1 MIDFSK
7 DYYTVLG
14 VPSSATANDI
24 RRAYIGLAL
33 VWHPDRHSGESPDQV
48 AYAEARFKE
57 IGEAYAL
64 LSDYDARKQYDY
76 FHSLTFSSPDRP
88 SPSSVRPEN
97 RSSRSSAGTSSGF
110 GPHSGSAGS
119 SSASGA
125 RRSSGTSSCRDSSF
139 DRGRSWNAGSRTTY
153 TYRDFTQ
160 ETMRSRRREG
170 IHRFFSG
177 LGAACLFVWIL
188 WAPLSRLV
196 ESTRNTIEYRI
207 EGYNPSPAFWRLD
220 DSAEVPLFYE
230 RMMEM
235 MDFPK
240 VEAREIH
247 LSGSTELLK
256 NNEALTYDI
265 KQN

>member
-1 MIDFSK
+1 MIDFKK
-7 DYYTVLG
+7 DYYAVLG

-76 FHSLTFSSPDRP
+76 FHSLSSSATARP
-88 SPSSVRPEN
+88 SPSSGRPAAQT
-97 RSSRSSAGTSSGF
+97 SRPSAGTSSVSDHH
-110 GPHSGSAGS
+110 PGSAGS
-119 SSASGA
+119 GSSSGA
-125 RRSSGTSSCRDSSF
+125 SRSSGSSTGKDSSF

-188 WAPLSRLV
+188 WTPLSHFV
-196 ESTRNTIEYRI
+196 ESAKNAIEYRN
-207 EGYNPSPAFWRLD
+207 EGYHPSPAFWRVD

-240 VEAREIH
+240 VKAREIH

>member
-1 MIDFSK
+1 MIDFRK
-7 DYYTVLG
+7 DYYAVLG
-14 VPSSATANDI
+14 VPPSATANDI

-76 FHSLTFSSPDRP
+76 YHSLTFFSPDRP

-97 RSSRSSAGTSSGF
+97 RSSRYSAGTSSGS
-110 GPHSGSAGS
+110 GTHSSSAGS
-119 SSASGA
+119 RSASGA

-139 DRGRSWNAGSRTTY
+139 DRERSWNADRRTTY
-153 TYRDFTQ
+153 TYQHSSRETKDSRWRDNLRKVFY
-160 ETMRSRRREG
+160 G
-170 IHRFFSG
+170 
-177 LGAACLFVWIL
+177 L
-188 WAPLSRLV
+188 WAVCMIVWALWTPLSHLV
-196 ESTRNTIEYRI
+196 ESAMDAIQYHV
-207 EGYNPSPAFWRLD
+207 EGYHPSPTFWRVD
-220 DSAEVPLFYE
+220 DTAEVPLFYE

-240 VEAREIH
+240 VETQETHPDRQ
-247 LSGSTELLK
+247 K
-256 NNEALTYDI
+256 
-265 KQN
+265 

>member
-76 FHSLTFSSPDRP
+76 FHSLSSSATASP
-88 SPSSVRPEN
+88 SPSSRRPAAQP
-97 RSSRSSAGTSSGF
+97 SRPSAGTSSTS
-110 GPHSGSAGS
+110 GPHPGSAGS
-119 SSASGA
+119 SFGAS
-125 RRSSGTSSCRDSSF
+125 RSSGASSGRDSSF

-177 LGAACLFVWIL
+177 LCAACLFVWIL

-196 ESTRNTIEYRI
+196 ESTRDTIEYRI

-265 KQN
+265 TQN